1 MKAESGA
8 SPHTSVSSPYRTLN
22 TLEEE
27 MLGEL
32 DSDTE
37 DEDMERSAL
46 RPLMIISQGSAVV
59 KNTEKQYL
67 QKEWDQRQKLR
78 NRDLQK

>member
-1 MKAESGA
+1 
-8 SPHTSVSSPYRTLN
+8 
-22 TLEEE
+22 
-27 MLGEL
+27 MLAEL

-67 QKEWDQRQKLR
+67 QKEWD
-78 NRDLQK
+78 